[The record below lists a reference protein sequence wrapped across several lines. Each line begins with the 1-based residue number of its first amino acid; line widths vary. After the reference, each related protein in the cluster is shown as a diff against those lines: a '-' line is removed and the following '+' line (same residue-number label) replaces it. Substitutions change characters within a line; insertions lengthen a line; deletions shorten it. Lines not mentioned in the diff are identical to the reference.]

1 MEERSR
7 AGGPIYRHEQPA
19 PARVS
24 AGDDGLGAAISR
36 HVTEHYDAPDAVL
49 LHPEES
55 AYVAI
60 DVHVVLPKPHR
71 PVYVVVTS
79 GMSERPMK
87 DGRSAELMLLLPPT
101 WPAPD
106 TPDSTTN
113 VAIGRTGCCR
123 TSRGSRTS
131 STPCCGG
138 VTRCPTT
145 PRRAPPPGAPDPR
158 AH

>member
-24 AGDDGLGAAISR
+24 AGDDGLSAAISR

-55 AYVAI
+55 AYVDI
-60 DVHVVLPKPHR
+60 DVHVVLP
-71 PVYVVVTS
+71 
-79 GMSERPMK
+79 
-87 DGRSAELMLLLPPT
+87 
-101 WPAPD
+101 
-106 TPDSTTN
+106 
-113 VAIGRTGCCR
+113 IGRTGCCR

-145 PRRAPPPGAPDPR
+145 IRRAPTPRAPDSR